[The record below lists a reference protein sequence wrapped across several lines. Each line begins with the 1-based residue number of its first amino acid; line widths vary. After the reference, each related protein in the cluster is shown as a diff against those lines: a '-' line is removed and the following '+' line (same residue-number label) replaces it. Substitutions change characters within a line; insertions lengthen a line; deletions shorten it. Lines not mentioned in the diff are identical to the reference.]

1 MRLIHVGSGVSCSLN
16 GKVFKHRRKRKVC
29 FLLRI
34 YFVLPFGS
42 THGFHVMWEARSLW
56 GAVRFRE
63 SASLFLPLYDCGLA
77 QSVNVPTLPRLLRP
91 WVPPFLS
98 KQRGPGSSQAFSD
111 KSHVGRQYALTALLE
126 LSPSGDGHR
135 TLNLRPQRHPRV
147 LSGLVLKGR
156 ATCMRGLFLFLFLP
170 SGLRSVQRFGLL
182 KFGGSEWVS

>member
-1 MRLIHVGSGVSCSLN
+1 M
-16 GKVFKHRRKRKVC
+16 
-29 FLLRI
+29 
-34 YFVLPFGS
+34 
-42 THGFHVMWEARSLW
+42 
-56 GAVRFRE
+56 RFRE

-111 KSHVGRQYALTALLE
+111 KSHVGRQYALTALPE

-147 LSGLVLKGR
+147 LRPCTKRQSNVYVWFVFVFVSSFRLEVSSKIWIAKVWWLRMGLVMAPM
-156 ATCMRGLFLFLFLP
+156 ATWDEQEDSDTQICSHNSLQTTSPSAFLVWFLF
-170 SGLRSVQRFGLL
+170 FGSLKKTSLL
-182 KFGGSEWVS
+182 LLHLI